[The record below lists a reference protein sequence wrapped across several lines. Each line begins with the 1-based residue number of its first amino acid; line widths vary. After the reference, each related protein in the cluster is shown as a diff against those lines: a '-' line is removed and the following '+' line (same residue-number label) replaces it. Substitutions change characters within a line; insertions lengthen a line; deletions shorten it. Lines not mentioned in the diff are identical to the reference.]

1 MASASSSRSNTG
13 YVCAGVCKRRTVRRS
28 SLRQRSGCSRAGASG
43 GLRHSRRTGR
53 DRLRSTVAA
62 YLADALFAQGRLEE
76 AERAAEDA
84 IELAQEDDFDPIARA
99 RLVQARIA
107 LDQGDLEAAK
117 ALAESAVALEEQTD
131 YIERHA
137 DTLVALARIREGADD
152 IAEAVVAARKALALY
167 VRKGSVVG
175 SARARALLDE
185 LGLPASAG

>member
-1 MASASSSRSNTG
+1 VQTQDGAAIELTAGDPVAAEQELREGYDILAELGETG
-13 YVCAGVCKRRTVRRS
+13 F
-28 SLRQRSGCSRAGASG
+28 
-43 GLRHSRRTGR
+43 
-53 DRLRSTVAA
+53 RSTVAA

-76 AERAAEDA
+76 AGRAAEDA